1 MTTNSHISTGI
12 EGSLAVMAVTLQCD
26 AGYSTPFRLSAYFD
40 LRRRCKMHKD
50 ERDLLEVLKF
60 ELQFLEDGGY
70 GRSPRSPW
78 RPQYI
83 FEDSL
88 TCMNYDSK
96 ENPGPCSDCVLMQLV
111 PPKRRSEKIPCRH
124 IPFNV
129 SGETLDSLYRHGD
142 QNEIEETV
150 GSWLRTTI
158 RRLEEERMAVQRAQS
173 KQPAPSGETLR
184 GTPLYQKQHPKCA
197 NPACPTAFHWTGG
210 GKFFRFRP
218 DPVSANGNI
227 STADSPD
234 GTHVLRHYWL
244 CEQCSHVSTLVY
256 EEGYGVVLK
265 LLWAELPAGETQE
278 ELSAT

>member
-1 MTTNSHISTGI
+1 M
-12 EGSLAVMAVTLQCD
+12 Q
-26 AGYSTPFRLSAYFD
+26 
-40 LRRRCKMHKD
+40 KD

-70 GRSPRSPW
+70 GRSPRTPW

-111 PPKRRSEKIPCRH
+111 PPERRSEKIPCRH
-124 IPFNV
+124 IPFNT
-129 SGETLDSLYRHGD
+129 SGETLDSLYRYSN
-142 QNEIEETV
+142 QQETEETV
-150 GSWLRTTI
+150 GAWLRATI
-158 RRLEEERMAVQRAQS
+158 QRLEEERAAARQAHS
-173 KQPAPSGETLR
+173 KHPPAGGGTLR

-218 DPVSANGNI
+218 DPVPTNGSNP
-227 STADSPD
+227 TADSP
-234 GTHVLRHYWL
+234 GGIHGVRHYWL
-244 CEQCSHVSTLVY
+244 CECCSHVFTLVY
-256 EEGYGVVLK
+256 DEEHGVTLK
-265 LLWAELPAGETQE
+265 LIWPELAARETDKE
-278 ELSAT
+278 MSAA